1 MFPIQFLI
9 LKHRN
14 HPSILTV
21 GEVCKNKS
29 NKQPLFS
36 FSKATW
42 DEILKEIL
50 SLDTTK
56 ACQDTDIPTKIL
68 KENADI
74 FSDFLFAYY
83 NASVVKSSKFPSIL
97 TLADIIPVFKK
108 GDKECKNNYRPVS
121 ILSNMSKI
129 FERIIFRQI
138 SNYMESFLSKFQC
151 GSRKGCSTQ
160 HCLLVML
167 GKWKRVVDNGK
178 VFGILLTD
186 LSKAFDCLSHELL
199 LAKLYA
205 NGFSISALRLL

>member
-1 MFPIQFLI
+1 M
-9 LKHRN
+9 
-14 HPSILTV
+14 
-21 GEVCKNKS
+21 
-29 NKQPLFS
+29 
-36 FSKATW
+36 
-42 DEILKEIL
+42 

-83 NASVVKSSKFPSIL
+83 NASVVKTSKFPSIL

-121 ILSNMSKI
+121 VLPNMSKI

-138 SNYMESFLSKFQC
+138 SNYMESFLSKYQC
-151 GSRKGCSTQ
+151 GFRKGYSTQ
-160 HCLLVML
+160 HCLLFML
-167 GKWKRVVDNGK
+167 EKWKRAVDNGK

-199 LAKLYA
+199 LAKLHAY
-205 NGFSISALRLL
+205 GFSISALKAGANASNSVNSFK